1 VVVVVSAG
9 IEPATQGFP
18 VIYALAISS
27 LL

>member
-1 VVVVVSAG
+1 VVSAG